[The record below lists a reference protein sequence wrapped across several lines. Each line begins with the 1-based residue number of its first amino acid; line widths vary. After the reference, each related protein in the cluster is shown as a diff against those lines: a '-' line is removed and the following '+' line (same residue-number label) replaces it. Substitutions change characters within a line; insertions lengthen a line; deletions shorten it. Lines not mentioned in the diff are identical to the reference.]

1 MAMSSTGCCT
11 VFCCSS
17 SSRCLSSSSQ
27 VCSGL
32 PSMLGMSTSI
42 SVSFRHG
49 GSGGGGESPLLHQR
63 YNVGCS
69 RQISRRFQE
78 LRAMGTE
85 NKESKAEETR
95 PARAAAPEEESGKA
109 ATLVEG
115 SRSSKLGFGA
125 DARTDEGK
133 GSKEKKQQQKR
144 KQQSA
149 TVRRAAP
156 QQPLLS
162 APGNPQTQQIE
173 TAYALS
179 LGFLGILIFVEG
191 IILAASGFLPEEW
204 DGFLVTNLYPS
215 FTPTVGVFLA
225 AALAYGLFKTQGGEP
240 KK

>member
-1 MAMSSTGCCT
+1 MAMSSKGCCT
-11 VFCCSS
+11 VFCSSS
-17 SSRCLSSSSQ
+17 SSRWLSSSSQ

-32 PSMLGMSTSI
+32 PSMLGMSPSI

-49 GSGGGGESPLLHQR
+49 GSGGGGESPLLHQP

-109 ATLVEG
+109 VTLVEG

-204 DGFLVTNLYPS
+204 DGFLVTTLYPS

-225 AALAYGLFKTQGGEP
+225 AAVAYGLFKTQGGEP

>member
-1 MAMSSTGCCT
+1 
-11 VFCCSS
+11 
-17 SSRCLSSSSQ
+17 
-27 VCSGL
+27 
-32 PSMLGMSTSI
+32 
-42 SVSFRHG
+42 
-49 GSGGGGESPLLHQR
+49 
-63 YNVGCS
+63 
-69 RQISRRFQE
+69 
-78 LRAMGTE
+78 MGTE

-191 IILAASGFLPEEW
+191 IILAASGLSCTLSLSLALSLHPSAFCNDKQGEDLSLPHLQEKISRWREEEEIRPC
-204 DGFLVTNLYPS
+204 FS
-215 FTPTVGVFLA
+215 FCVAIMPG
-225 AALAYGLFKTQGGEP
+225 
-240 KK
+240 

>member
-1 MAMSSTGCCT
+1 
-11 VFCCSS
+11 
-17 SSRCLSSSSQ
+17 
-27 VCSGL
+27 
-32 PSMLGMSTSI
+32 
-42 SVSFRHG
+42 
-49 GSGGGGESPLLHQR
+49 
-63 YNVGCS
+63 
-69 RQISRRFQE
+69 
-78 LRAMGTE
+78 MGTE

-191 IILAASGFLPEEW
+191 IILAASGLSCTLSLSLSLSLSRSLSLHPSPFCNDKQGEDLSLHHLQEKISRWREEEEIRPC
-204 DGFLVTNLYPS
+204 FS
-215 FTPTVGVFLA
+215 FCVAIMPG
-225 AALAYGLFKTQGGEP
+225 
-240 KK
+240 

>member
-1 MAMSSTGCCT
+1 
-11 VFCCSS
+11 
-17 SSRCLSSSSQ
+17 
-27 VCSGL
+27 
-32 PSMLGMSTSI
+32 MLGMSTSI

-49 GSGGGGESPLLHQR
+49 GSGGGGESPLLHQL

-173 TAYALS
+173 TAYVLS

-225 AALAYGLFKTQGGEP
+225 AAVAYGLFKTQGGEP